1 MICSVTGPAQRQE
14 FDRRIA
20 GRPYF
25 EATMGT
31 HCALFGAH
39 PASGWQF
46 CLLPGTAA
54 LTLRGGT
61 ATVCGSLPEG
71 QEGADARE
79 ELAGFLRFL
88 GVDRLVAERPL
99 CLPGWQ
105 AAEPLLLWELP
116 QGRALPLPPAPPPE
130 LRLAERPPMQPVSR
144 LVFPE
149 SRDEQDAFY
158 SLACTALAHGR
169 GCCRALLAGEKPV
182 CTVGSYEQSQ
192 TEAYMAA
199 GVTAPEWRGRGL
211 ASWLI
216 VRLANELA
224 AARTARFACAPAL
237 GPFYERLGFAAAGTL
252 LQFTRK

>member
-54 LTLRGGT
+54 LALRGGT
-61 ATVCGSLPEG
+61 ATVCGVLPEG
-71 QEGADARE
+71 ETGDDARE

-88 GVDRLVAERPL
+88 GVDRLVA
-99 CLPGWQ
+99 
-105 AAEPLLLWELP
+105 A
-116 QGRALPLPPAPPPE
+116 PAPPA
-130 LRLAERPPMQPVSR
+130 RLARGGTAAAVGTSPGPRAAAAARPAAGTAAGGTAAHAAGEPPGIPR
-144 LVFPE
+144 KPGRTGGLLLP
-149 SRDEQDAFY
+149 
-158 SLACTALAHGR
+158 ACTALAHGF
-169 GCCRALLAGEKPV
+169 GVCRTLWAGERPV
-182 CTVGSYEQSQ
+182 CTVGCYEQSGG
-192 TEAYMAA
+192 EAYLSA
-199 GVTAPEWRGRGL
+199 GVTAPDWRGRGL

-216 VRLANELA
+216 VGLADDLA
-224 AARTARFACAPAL
+224 AARTVRFACAPAL
-237 GPFYERLGFAAAGTL
+237 GPFYDRLGFAEAGAL